1 MQDDEHDSAGSTI
14 DAAVHAIAVQLARA
28 VLAGPMEAAAL
39 RVRFVHVLGRRWP
52 WLTPLVRQ
60 ILLDFG
66 SDLSSSQHDE
76 LVATICAFQPLRDAL
91 ARPSQRPGVRGWY
104 PYSPPMGTPP
114 LALAAIPVPPLATP
128 GDIARWL
135 DLGDAELNWFCDF
148 IRSDNAAPDA
158 LRHYRHRWIAKRRG
172 GHRLL
177 EIPKPRLR
185 SIQRRILDEIL
196 AKVPPHPAAHGSVQ
210 RRSSLSA
217 SAPHVGA
224 CLVLRIDL
232 EDFFAGIGA
241 GRIQA
246 LFRTLGY
253 PPAAARI
260 LAQLVTHVVPGDV
273 LRMVAA
279 HGADQQADAHS
290 RLHRK
295 HAALRARHLPQGAP
309 SSPSLANLCAYRL
322 DVRLAGAAASC
333 GASYTRYVDDLIFS
347 GGETFAGGWKRFERM
362 VYSIILEEGFT
373 PNYHKTRVCSQG
385 GAQVILGLVVN
396 RHPNISRHEYDLLK
410 AVLHNCV
417 RFGPD
422 SQNRGGH
429 PAFRAHLLGRIARVA
444 DVNPPRAARLTA
456 AFRRIEWA

>member
-1 MQDDEHDSAGSTI
+1 MQDDEHDFAASNNDSA
-14 DAAVHAIAVQLARA
+14 VNAIAVQLARA
-28 VLAGPMEAAAL
+28 VLAGPAEVAAL
-39 RVRFVHVLGRRWP
+39 RVRFLRVLGRHWP
-52 WLTPLVRQ
+52 WLTPLVRH

-66 SDLSSSQHDE
+66 SDLSPSRHDE
-76 LVATICAFQPLRDAL
+76 LAATICRFQPLREAL
-91 ARPSQRPGVRGWY
+91 ASPGERPGLRGWY
-104 PYSPPMGTPP
+104 PYSSPMGTPP
-114 LALAAIPVPPLATP
+114 RALATIRVPQLATP
-128 GDIARWL
+128 GDIAKWL
-135 DLGDAELNWFCDF
+135 DLGGAELNWFCDF
-148 IRSDNAAPDA
+148 MRLDPAASEA

-185 SIQRRILDEIL
+185 AIQRRILDEIL
-196 AKVPPHPAAHGSVQ
+196 AKVPPHPAAHGGVH
-210 RRSSLSA
+210 RRSALSA
-217 SAPHVGA
+217 SAPHAGT

-232 EDFFAGIGA
+232 EDFFVGVSA

-260 LAQLVTHVVPGDV
+260 LAQLVTHAVPSDV
-273 LRMVAA
+273 LRMAA
-279 HGADQQADAHS
+279 SHCANQQGDVRS
-290 RLHRK
+290 RLHRT

-309 SSPSLANLCAYRL
+309 SSPALANLCAYRL
-322 DVRLAGAAASC
+322 DMRLAGAAASS
-333 GASYTRYVDDLIFS
+333 GANYTRYVDDLIFS
-347 GGETFAGGWKRFERM
+347 GGDEFAGGWRRFARM

-373 PNYHKTRVCSQG
+373 PNCHKTRACSQG
-385 GAQVILGLVVN
+385 GAQVVLGLVVN
-396 RHPNISRHEYDLLK
+396 RHPNIPRDEYDLLK

-422 SQNRGGH
+422 SQNRGRH